1 MQTSVQEVLK
11 TVASGESLSQEIA
24 ESFMNEL
31 MSGQVTP
38 VQTAGL
44 LAAMAVRGETVDE
57 IVGFA
62 RAMRSHAIAL
72 QVPFDV
78 VDTCGT
84 GGDGAKTFNI
94 STGAA
99 FVGAAAGIPIAK
111 HGNRAVSS
119 RSGSADVLA
128 ALGAEIDLTA
138 IEALSCLEDTG
149 LCFLFA
155 QAYHPAMKH
164 AAEARKQLGFR
175 TIFNILGPLTN
186 PAGATKQVLGVFQ
199 PHLVESVGKALLQ
212 LGTRRAMVV
221 HGGGGID
228 ELSLQGPN
236 LVAEVVDGTIH
247 HYTLSPEDCGLE
259 KSDLAALEGGDANE
273 NAAILRSIF
282 TGEKGPRRDV
292 ILLNAA
298 AVLYVGDK
306 VSSIQ
311 EGVTLAAELIDS
323 GRALQTMQRF
333 IAATKEHPHAEV
345 AQ

>member
-1 MQTSVQEVLK
+1 MPTSIREVLK
-11 TVASGESLSQEIA
+11 IVSSGNSLNQEIA

-44 LAAMAVRGETVDE
+44 LAALTVRGETVDE

-62 RAMRSHAIAL
+62 RAMRRHAVTL
-72 QVPFDV
+72 RVPFDV
-78 VDTCGT
+78 MDTCGT

-94 STGAA
+94 STAAA

-128 ALGAEIDLTA
+128 ALGADIDLTGN
-138 IEALSCLEDTG
+138 EALSCLEDAN

-155 QAYHPAMKH
+155 QSYHPAMKH

-175 TIFNILGPLTN
+175 TVFNILGPLTN

-199 PHLVESVGKALLQ
+199 PHLVEKVAEALLQ
-212 LGTRRAMVV
+212 LGTTRALVV
-221 HGGGGID
+221 HGAGGID

-236 LVAEVVDGTIH
+236 SIAEVVDGRIH
-247 HYTLSPEDCGLE
+247 RYTLLPEDCGLE
-259 KSDLAALEGGDANE
+259 RADLAVLIGGDARE
-273 NAAILRSIF
+273 NAAILHSIF
-282 TGEKGPRRDV
+282 AGEKGPRRDV
-292 ILLNAA
+292 VVLNAA
-298 AVLYVGDK
+298 AVLYVGGK
-306 VSSIQ
+306 TATIQ
-311 EGVTLAAELIDS
+311 EGALLAAELIDS
-323 GRALQTMQRF
+323 GSVLASMQRF
-333 IAATKEHPHAEV
+333 ITATALHPQREV